1 MLQVHKFSFNPFQE
15 NTYIIANE
23 HNNCWIIDPGMSTS
37 QEQQILLDFIKENQ
51 LKPKAI
57 YNTHAHIDHIL
68 GIDFVAQ
75 YYQIPFYLHEK
86 EMPILL
92 NAATTAK
99 MFGFQYEG
107 VKTEAQFVSEK
118 LAISLDE
125 DMLEILLIPGH
136 SPGSIAFYSP
146 TNNWVISGDAL
157 FAGSIGRTDLTMGDY
172 DTLIHSIK
180 SQLLVL
186 PDETIVYSGHGES
199 TNIKNEREN
208 NPFLK

>member
-1 MLQVHKFSFNPFQE
+1 
-15 NTYIIANE
+15 
-23 HNNCWIIDPGMSTS
+23 
-37 QEQQILLDFIKENQ
+37 
-51 LKPKAI
+51 
-57 YNTHAHIDHIL
+57 
-68 GIDFVAQ
+68 
-75 YYQIPFYLHEK
+75 
-86 EMPILL
+86 
-92 NAATTAK
+92 
-99 MFGFQYEG
+99 
-107 VKTEAQFVSEK
+107 
-118 LAISLDE
+118 
-125 DMLEILLIPGH
+125 MLEILLIPGH